1 VLPQFRE
8 VGTIARVR
16 PPTNPLIA
24 VFAALALLAAA
35 CSSDAE
41 PTTTTAPPP
50 TTTLAPATT
59 TTTTTAAPT
68 TTAGPAQYLVA
79 DEMPPQ
85 LAKTLTGL
93 YSWWVDDRNPK
104 PTNVAKGLLT
114 VVESTEP
121 PAEPAQQAYAVVNAL
136 ETGERVAVA
145 HVDDDVWF
153 AIDSGNGWK
162 LAGVDL
168 AAADPWL
175 GEEPRFLFVIG
186 SDARVGENQERLRA
200 DSLHIVSLVPSA
212 GEGAIVGFPRDSYID
227 GAIITAAN
235 ETTGLPAGDLPG
247 GGIKWTSL
255 MAGRGP
261 AIMRDTAR
269 ELTGIPLEG
278 YIVTGFEGYDN
289 LIETLGSLVIDLP
302 STMRSGNT
310 WPDFPAGLQ
319 TLTPKRALEL
329 ARIRKG
335 LSGGDFTR
343 SLNQGRIMLAA
354 MDMIQDLGIDALPQL
369 FEALTNETFTD
380 MSMEDL
386 YTFSAGA
393 FLFEP
398 DTLVNMVIPGAPGR
412 VGPSSVVFISDDAE
426 DVYRDLDD
434 GLLDETDG

>member
-1 VLPQFRE
+1 MRS
-8 VGTIARVR
+8 
-16 PPTNPLIA
+16 PTNPLI
-24 VFAALALLAAA
+24 VGLVALTLLAAA

-41 PTTTTAPPP
+41 PTTTTALP
-50 TTTLAPATT
+50 TTTTTPAPV
-59 TTTTTAAPT
+59 TTTTAAPT
-68 TTAGPAQYLVA
+68 TTAEPAQYEVA

-85 LAKTLTGL
+85 LATTLTGL

-104 PTNVAKGLLT
+104 PTNVPKGLLAA
-114 VVESTEP
+114 VEATTP
-121 PAEPAQQAYAVVNAL
+121 PATPVQEAYAVLNEL
-136 ETGERVAVA
+136 TTGERVAVA
-145 HVDDDVWF
+145 HVDEDVWF
-153 AIDSGNGWK
+153 AIDNGNGWK
-162 LAGVDL
+162 LAAADL
-168 AAADPWL
+168 AGADPWL
-175 GEEPRFLFVIG
+175 GEEPRMLFVIG

-212 GEGAIVGFPRDSYID
+212 EAGAIVGFPRDSYID

-235 ETTGLPAGDLPG
+235 ETTGMPSGDLPG

-269 ELTGIPLEG
+269 ELTGLPLEG
-278 YIVTGFEGYDN
+278 YIVTGFKGYDN
-289 LIETLGSLVIDLP
+289 LIDELGGLIIDLP

-335 LSGGDFTR
+335 LSGGDFAR

-354 MDMIQDLGIDALPQL
+354 MDMVQDLGIDALPQL
-369 FEALTNETFTD
+369 FEVLTNETFTD

-386 YTFSAGA
+386 YTFAAGA

-398 DTLVNMVIPGAPGR
+398 DTLVNMVVPGVPGR
-412 VGPSSVVFISDDAE
+412 VGPSSVVFISDNAE

-434 GLLDETDG
+434 GLLDETDTDG